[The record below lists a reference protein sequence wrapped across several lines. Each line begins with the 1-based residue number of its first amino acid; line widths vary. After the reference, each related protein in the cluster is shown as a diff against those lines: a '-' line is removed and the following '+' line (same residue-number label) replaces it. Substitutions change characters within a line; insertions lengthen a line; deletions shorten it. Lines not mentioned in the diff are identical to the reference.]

1 MDTEELEKE
10 KELLRK
16 RLRQMTAAKDKVADQ
31 MDTLDIADENY
42 EMRYDDLQARQ
53 DNIYNEIGATRKE
66 LQELEIRIHN
76 IREQKITSERVYEFL
91 QMYDIVYDK
100 FSDAEKKEFMN
111 SFIEKVE
118 VYPERQPDG
127 RILKS
132 IQFRFPIYFHEDKID
147 LFFPDEKKTLESV
160 VLLQRES

>member
-1 MDTEELEKE
+1 
-10 KELLRK
+10 
-16 RLRQMTAAKDKVADQ
+16 MTAAKDKVADQ

-132 IQFRFPIYFHEDKID
+132 IQFRFPVYFHEDKID
-147 LFFPDEKKTLESV
+147 MFFPDEKKTVETV
-160 VLLQRES
+160 CLLSRVSK